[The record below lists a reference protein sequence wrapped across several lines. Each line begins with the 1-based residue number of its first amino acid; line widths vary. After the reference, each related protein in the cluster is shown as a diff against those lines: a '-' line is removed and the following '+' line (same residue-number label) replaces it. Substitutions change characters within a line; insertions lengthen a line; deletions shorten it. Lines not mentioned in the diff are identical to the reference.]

1 MSRIYAPHWKD
12 YELLDAGNGEKLER
26 WGNQT
31 TIRPDRN
38 AYFRP
43 VWSKEKWLSLADFIF
58 EEETH
63 TKGNWK
69 KLKLEAVEEWPIKYG
84 DLTFNLQLTRFK
96 HLGIFPEQRTNWDF
110 IQEHLKPGDPFLN
123 LFGYTGG
130 ASLAARAV
138 GAEVYHCDAVRQINA
153 WAKINMESS
162 GLSDIRWVLEDAL
175 KFAQRELKRGR
186 TYRGI
191 IMDPPAYGIGAKKE
205 RWKIEQKFD
214 ELLEVASKLTQ
225 EGGFVI
231 MNTYSP
237 KLSAKKI
244 KEKISQMSGVQ
255 SSNVDT
261 LAIKTTTGKVLEYGE
276 LTRIWC

>member
-1 MSRIYAPHWKD
+1 
-12 YELLDAGNGEKLER
+12 
-26 WGNQT
+26 
-31 TIRPDRN
+31 
-38 AYFRP
+38 
-43 VWSKEKWLSLADFIF
+43 LADFIF

-63 TKGNWK
+63 TKGHWK
-69 KLKLEAVEEWPIKYG
+69 KLNAEALEEWPIQYG

-96 HLGIFPEQRTNWDF
+96 HVGIFPEQRTNWDF
-110 IQEHLKPGDPFLN
+110 IQEHLKPDDQFLN

-153 WAKINMESS
+153 WAKLNMESS
-162 GLSDIRWVLEDAL
+162 GFDDIRWVLEDAL

-186 TYRGI
+186 VYQGI

-205 RWKIEQKFD
+205 RWKIEQKFA
-214 ELLEVASKLTQ
+214 ELLEVSTALCEK
-225 EGGFVI
+225 GGFVI

-237 KLSAKKI
+237 KLPAKKI
-244 KEKISQMSGVQ
+244 KQKVSEMIGIQ
-255 SSNVDT
+255 SSEVST
-261 LAIKTTTGKVLEYGE
+261 LAIKSTTGKVLEFGE